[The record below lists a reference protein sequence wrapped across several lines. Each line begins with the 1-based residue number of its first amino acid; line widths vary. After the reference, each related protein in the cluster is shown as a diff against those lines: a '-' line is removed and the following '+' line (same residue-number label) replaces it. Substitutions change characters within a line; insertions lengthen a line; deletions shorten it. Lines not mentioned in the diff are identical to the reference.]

1 MSQPRTSVTARIT
14 DNLVPHFRRVR
25 PYAPVEPPERQREES
40 GLREDEIIRLNANEN
55 PYGAVDSVRAAISS
69 FEAASIYPDP
79 EQAGLRAALSEYV
92 GVARERIVAG
102 AGSDELIDLIA
113 RLFVTAGDAIVTAV
127 PTFGMYEFT
136 ADLVGARFV
145 AVRRRDDFSLDVEP
159 MVEAARSSALVY
171 LASPNN
177 PTGNSLSVEELRAV
191 LETGTPTVVDEAY
204 VEFSDSSMLPIMDDY
219 PNLIILRTFSKWA
232 GLAGVRVG
240 YGIFPPDLAAV
251 LMVIKPPYSVSTL
264 AQQAAITAIRDR
276 ERILRVAAAMVRD
289 RELLATELRALPG
302 VFVYPSDAN
311 FLLVR
316 FSYHDAASLHS
327 AMGRRGIALRSFDTP
342 GLENCIRISVGRPQD
357 HQRLLAALQQEMEAQ
372 P

>member
-40 GLREDEIIRLNANEN
+40 GLSEDEIIRLNANEN

-69 FEAASIYPDP
+69 FDDASIYPDP
-79 EQAGLRAALSEYV
+79 EQAGLRTALSEYV
-92 GVARERIVAG
+92 GVAPERIVAG

-159 MVEAARSSALVY
+159 MVEEARSSALVY

-251 LMVIKPPYSVSTL
+251 LMVIKPPYGVSTL

-276 ERILRVAAAMVRD
+276 ELILKVAAAMVRD
-289 RELLATELRALPG
+289 RELLAAELRALPG

-316 FSYHDAASLHS
+316 FSNHDAASLHS
-327 AMGRRGIALRSFDTP
+327 ALGRRGIALRRFDTP

-357 HQRLLAALQQEMEAQ
+357 HERLLAALQQEMEAQ